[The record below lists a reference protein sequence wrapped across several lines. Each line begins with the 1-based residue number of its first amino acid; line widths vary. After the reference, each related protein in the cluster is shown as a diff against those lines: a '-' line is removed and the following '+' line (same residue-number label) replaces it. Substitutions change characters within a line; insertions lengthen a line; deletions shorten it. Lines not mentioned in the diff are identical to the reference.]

1 MTFQK
6 TQIEPPM
13 LNDVPAAFLRDQ
25 KGRGLRRLYWPDQ
38 RTTRAA
44 QAWIKK
50 AWAEFRK
57 EITSDSH
64 PPVGGIFCYDCPEC
78 RGDYAKNDGIC
89 AWMDGRTEYF
99 IGIAKTVFESED
111 YTLLVFLHELCH
123 VLAWTPE
130 GHDRRYEEKLNAM
143 LTQYNRE
150 HGTDLKNDYAG
161 YRGDKRR

>member
-6 TQIEPPM
+6 TQIEPPT

-25 KGRGLRRLYWPDQ
+25 KEKGLRLCWPDQ
-38 RTTRAA
+38 RTTQAA

-57 EITSDSH
+57 EIMSDSH

-89 AWMDGRTEYF
+89 VWLDGRTEYF

-111 YTLLVFLHELCH
+111 YSIYSIMVTVT
-123 VLAWTPE
+123 V
-130 GHDRRYEEKLNAM
+130 
-143 LTQYNRE
+143 
-150 HGTDLKNDYAG
+150 
-161 YRGDKRR
+161 